1 MFKSYRL
8 YLLNHFRGGGGTAD
22 FDFFFLI
29 LWFGK
34 IRVLNIY
41 TELFQNM
48 YKTAAAVYMDLK
60 SI

>member
-8 YLLNHFRGGGGTAD
+8 YLLNHFGKGGVGHYG
-22 FDFFFLI
+22 FWFFKI
-29 LWFGK
+29 LCFGK
-34 IRVLNIY
+34 KSVLNIH
-41 TELFQNM
+41 TELFKNM